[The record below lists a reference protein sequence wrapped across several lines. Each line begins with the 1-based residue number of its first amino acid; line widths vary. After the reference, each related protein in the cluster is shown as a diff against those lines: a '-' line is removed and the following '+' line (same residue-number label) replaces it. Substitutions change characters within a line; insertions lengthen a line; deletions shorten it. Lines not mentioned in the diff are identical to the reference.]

1 MSKISD
7 VVQRARDAFNSGKT
21 RALGFRTQQLE
32 ALGRL
37 IKEREKD
44 IVDALHADL
53 NKVRGPHRPSK
64 GRGAQ
69 MFWGTKAKGEIWVE
83 TGPVFVCIRM
93 FMTPVRSVSS

>member
-7 VVQRARDAFNSGKT
+7 VVQRARNAFNSGKT
-21 RALGFRTQQLE
+21 RSLEFRTQQLE

-53 NKVRGPHRPSK
+53 NKVRGPHRPNK
-64 GRGAQ
+64 GRGHRCFGAPKQ
-69 MFWGTKAKGEIWVE
+69 REKDG
-83 TGPVFVCIRM
+83 
-93 FMTPVRSVSS
+93 